1 MKNKGWKILQI
12 IQLIIFLCFSA
23 FLFARTVDGHGTV
36 QTLEVKLISFAIA
49 SCEGARGA
57 WGCSPVEQFSQLPPA
72 VLRITTLSKIAWLS
86 AYGVLQ

>member
-1 MKNKGWKILQI
+1 MIHMPDDDTPSSMQSQW
-12 IQLIIFLCFSA
+12 SHA
-23 FLFARTVDGHGTV
+23 
-36 QTLEVKLISFAIA
+36 A

>member
-1 MKNKGWKILQI
+1 MTTKD
-12 IQLIIFLCFSA
+12 LIDLSKLTNGRISD
-23 FLFARTVDGHGTV
+23 RTVFIDFV
-36 QTLEVKLISFAIA
+36 A